1 MKWTEAAGKLLWF
14 ESRRGTGS
22 ATVRPHVI
30 RETPCCYPSSTRRRR
45 CAASSGWMLADKT
58 LPPTEAEARC
68 LRLYTVYYPEGGTE
82 ELDEHDVAR
91 LVRVVAWQAA
101 AA

>member
-1 MKWTEAAGKLLWF
+1 
-14 ESRRGTGS
+14 
-22 ATVRPHVI
+22 
-30 RETPCCYPSSTRRRR
+30 
-45 CAASSGWMLADKT
+45 MLADKT